1 MFDGKPNNPCQGPV
15 GTNTPMNPLQSG
27 RIPPQDWGDLFP
39 SSGGDPAIRLRRTW
53 RIEDHFEDKT
63 FYFSFWENLTHM
75 RHMTHIRR
83 ICVIWRICATY
94 ASYDA
99 SFLKNT
105 CSFHTFKNWFRN
117 VVPGR
122 KQNQKCDPICPQK
135 RITFQSCL
143 KVQVGIPWGG
153 PKSHFHRLNEHSSD
167 RSGLK

>member
-1 MFDGKPNNPCQGPV
+1 MQAATTCCAPSRANVRWQAQQPLSRTSWHKHPYGP
-15 GTNTPMNPLQSG
+15 
-27 RIPPQDWGDLFP
+27 PPIRE
-39 SSGGDPAIRLRRTW
+39 DPTLRLRRFVPLQRAW

-63 FYFSFWENLTHM
+63 FFFSFWENLTHM
-75 RHMTHIRR
+75 RHM
-83 ICVIWRICATY
+83 
-94 ASYDA
+94 

-117 VVPGR
+117 VAPGR
-122 KQNQKCDPICPQK
+122 KLKQKCDPICPQK